1 MEWVPVVALLIL
13 LVGLGFV
20 VREAVLHSS
29 SRLGGGS
36 TVPLSEAYEPTEV
49 CCLLL

>member
-20 VREAVLHSS
+20 VREAVLHSK
-29 SRLGGGS
+29 
-36 TVPLSEAYEPTEV
+36 E
-49 CCLLL
+49 